1 MNKIDKPSAILPKRE
16 KSNKTRSER
25 ENINSDSAEIQ
36 RIIGGYYEQLHT
48 KKLDKIEKN
57 G

>member
-1 MNKIDKPSAILPKRE
+1 MNKIDKPAAILPKRE

-36 RIIGGYYEQLHT
+36 RIIGGYYERLHT
-48 KKLDKIEKN
+48 NKLDKLEKN